1 MVKVIFIYPVL
12 FEVLSWLT
20 LLVIPSVL
28 ANY

>member
-1 MVKVIFIYPVL
+1 MVKVIFTYLVL
-12 FEVLSWLT
+12 SEVLSWLT